1 MKAYFQ
7 DKVIWITGASS
18 GIGSELAKQL
28 SALGAK
34 LILSARNEEKL
45 NALKTSLKN
54 PDNHM
59 VLPFDLGNF
68 DNANE
73 LVESIYN
80 RYDKLHILFNNG
92 GLSQRGEAI
101 DTDLEVDRK
110 IMEINYFGNI
120 KLAKA
125 LLPKFRAAQ
134 DGQFVI
140 ISSIAGKFGFYW
152 RSAYAAS
159 KHALQGFYESVLL
172 EEAKNNIHVT
182 LAYPGK
188 INTPISESALNSSGE
203 AHGQM
208 DHNQET
214 GMPVDVC
221 VNKLLKAV
229 SKKKKAV
236 LIGNKE
242 IWAVHI
248 KRFSPKL
255 FWKIIKKQSPV

>member
-28 SALGAK
+28 SSFGAK

-45 NALKTSLKN
+45 NDLKSSLN
-54 PDNHM
+54 NSDEHL
-59 VLPFDLGNF
+59 VLPFDLGSF
-68 DNANE
+68 DNAEE
-73 LVESIYN
+73 LVNTIYEK
-80 RYDKLHILFNNG
+80 YGKLHILFNNG

-101 DTDLEVDRK
+101 DTGIEVDRK

-120 KLAKA
+120 KLCKA
-125 LLPKFRAAQ
+125 LLPRFREAKE
-134 DGQFVI
+134 GHFVV

-152 RSAYAAS
+152 RSAYSAS

-172 EEAKNNIHVT
+172 EEAKNNINVT

-203 AHGQM
+203 KHGEM
-208 DHNQET
+208 DHNQES
-214 GMPVDVC
+214 GMPVEVC
-221 VNKLLKAV
+221 VEKLLKAV
-229 SKKKKAV
+229 TKKKKSV

-248 KRFSPKL
+248 KRFSPRL